1 MGPVHG
7 NPGRPKKYQ
16 PEDDDEETVE
26 KTNTITL
33 LLESD
38 KEVLK
43 Y

>member
-16 PEDDDEETVE
+16 PEDDEETVE
-26 KTNTITL
+26 KTNVIIL

-38 KEVLK
+38 QKVL
-43 Y
+43 